1 MNQGS
6 ISLADTETTLN
17 PIKLLEQLASSQA
30 KGCLRIT
37 SDDIVWLLY
46 FYEGKLFYANHSLE
60 PIERLE
66 QHLRRISPIVLAN
79 QVYTDLREQLK
90 EANLEAAYP
99 SLDYQAIRWLIAQG
113 HISEQTAGTL
123 VKSMTKEV
131 LQSYLLLTAGKSE
144 LVARETDFPIWWS
157 GNFLFVTK
165 ECQTELQA
173 WQALQPAV
181 QSPYQRPYLMNIE
194 HPLLT
199 ADVKTKLS
207 KILIGFSFR
216 QLSLLLK
223 QDELTVAN
231 NLHRLISNKIVGL
244 RPAQPPFD
252 RLHKLYAVGADKD
265 RFSEQDASVTDTFA
279 LVDSQTTSLE
289 STGGMI
295 SSGGESEHDRSTY
308 KIACV
313 DDSPTIL
320 REINRFLDG
329 QSFKVFPIV
338 DSGTALMKI
347 IRINPDIILL
357 DVGMPTIDGYKL
369 CSMLRKHPA
378 FKKTPIVMVTGNTGI
393 IDRAKAKMAGST
405 DYMTKPFTQ
414 SGLIEMVSR
423 YLMAEHN

>member
-6 ISLADTETTLN
+6 SSVADTERTLN
-17 PIKLLEQLASSQA
+17 PIKLLEQLATSQA

-37 SDDIVWLLY
+37 SNDVVWLLY

-90 EANLEAAYP
+90 EANLEATYP

-123 VKSMTKEV
+123 VKSISKEV
-131 LQSYLLLTAGKSE
+131 LQSYLLVNSGTSE
-144 LVARETDFPIWWS
+144 LIARETAFPIWWS

-173 WQALQPAV
+173 WQALQPAIK
-181 QSPYQRPYLMNIE
+181 SPYQRPYLMNVE

-199 ADVKTKLS
+199 PDVKAKLS

-223 QDELTVAN
+223 QDELAVAN
-231 NLHRLISNKIVGL
+231 NLYRLISNQIVGL
-244 RPAQPPFD
+244 RPPQPPFD
-252 RLHKLYAVGADKD
+252 RLHKLYAAESDKD
-265 RFSEQDASVTDTFA
+265 RFDEKTQSVTDTLNA
-279 LVDSQTTSLE
+279 VTADPNTSGTTGDLIE
-289 STGGMI
+289 QA
-295 SSGGESEHDRSTY
+295 TY

-329 QSFKVFPIV
+329 DSFKVFPIV

-414 SGLIEMVSR
+414 SGLIEMVSSH
-423 YLMAEHN
+423 LMTDSN

>member
-6 ISLADTETTLN
+6 SSVADTERTLN
-17 PIKLLEQLASSQA
+17 PMKLLEQLASSQA
-30 KGCLRIT
+30 KCCLRVT
-37 SDDIVWLLY
+37 SNDVVWLLY

-66 QHLRRISPIVLAN
+66 QHLRRVTQNQLSN

-90 EANLEAAYP
+90 DANTEATYP
-99 SLDYQAIRWLIAQG
+99 SPEYQSIRWLIAHE
-113 HISEQTAGTL
+113 HITEQIAGSL

-131 LQSYLLLTAGKSE
+131 LQSYLLVTNGTSNSIS
-144 LVARETDFPIWWS
+144 REASFPIWWS
-157 GNFLFVTK
+157 GNFLFITK
-165 ECQTELQA
+165 ECQSELQS
-173 WQALQPAV
+173 WQSLQPAIK
-181 QSPYQRPYLMNIE
+181 SPYQRPYLIDTE
-194 HPLLT
+194 HELLNPDMR
-199 ADVKTKLS
+199 AKLS

-223 QDELTVAN
+223 QEELTVAN
-231 NLHRLISNKIVGL
+231 NLHRLINNGIVGL
-244 RPAQPPFD
+244 RPPQAPFD
-252 RLHKLYAVGADKD
+252 KIHQLYLSDEDRNRFDEKEQSVSATLAAVAT
-265 RFSEQDASVTDTFA
+265 TDPSSPSTTE
-279 LVDSQTTSLE
+279 LSQA
-289 STGGMI
+289 
-295 SSGGESEHDRSTY
+295 TY

-320 REINRFLDG
+320 REINRFLDSD
-329 QSFKVFPIV
+329 SFKVFPIV

-414 SGLIEMVSR
+414 SGLIEMVSK

>member
-6 ISLADTETTLN
+6 SSVADTEKILN
-17 PIKLLEQLASSQA
+17 PIKLLEQLATSQA
-30 KGCLRIT
+30 KGCLRVVANEVT
-37 SDDIVWLLY
+37 WMLY
-46 FYEGKLFYANHSLE
+46 FHEGKLFYANHSLE

-66 QHLRRISPIVLAN
+66 QHLRRISPVVLTN
-79 QVYTDLREQLK
+79 QFYTDLREHSK
-90 EANLEAAYP
+90 GGSMDATYP
-99 SLDYQAIRWLIAQG
+99 SLDYQAIRWAIAQG
-113 HISEQTAGTL
+113 HITEQTAGAL
-123 VKSMTKEV
+123 VKSVTKEV
-131 LQSYLLLTAGKSE
+131 LQSYLLIKSGTCE
-144 LVARETDFPIWWS
+144 LISREVSFPIWWS

-165 ECQTELQA
+165 ECQAELQA
-173 WQALQPAV
+173 WQALQPSI
-181 QSPYQRPYLMNIE
+181 QSPYQRPYLINVE

-199 ADVKTKLS
+199 ADVKAKLS

-231 NLHRLISNKIVGL
+231 NLHRLINNRIVGL
-244 RPAQPPFD
+244 RPPQAPFD
-252 RLHKLYAVGADKD
+252 RLHKLYAAEMEAG
-265 RFSEQDASVTDTFA
+265 RFNEQDQSISATLASVTEKTGA
-279 LVDSQTTSLE
+279 LTP
-289 STGGMI
+289 STGELMD
-295 SSGGESEHDRSTY
+295 ETATY

-329 QSFKVFPIV
+329 DSFKVFPII

-393 IDRAKAKMAGST
+393 IDRAKAKMAGSS

-414 SGLIEMVSR
+414 AGLIEMVSR
-423 YLMAEHN
+423 HLMADHQ

>member
-6 ISLADTETTLN
+6 SSVADTEKTIN
-17 PIKLLEQLASSQA
+17 PIKLLEQLATAQA
-30 KGCLRIT
+30 KGCLRVVAN
-37 SDDIVWLLY
+37 DVVWLLY

-66 QHLRRISPIVLAN
+66 QHLRRISPVILPN

-90 EANLEAAYP
+90 EANLEASYP
-99 SLDYQAIRWLIAQG
+99 SLDYQAIRWSIAQG
-113 HISEQTAGTL
+113 HITEQTAGTL
-123 VKSMTKEV
+123 VKSITKEV
-131 LQSYLLLTAGKSE
+131 LQSYLLLTSGTSE
-144 LVARETDFPIWWS
+144 LVSRETSFPIWWS

-173 WQALQPAV
+173 WQALQPAI
-181 QSPYQRPYLMNIE
+181 QSPYQRPYLMNVE

-199 ADVKTKLS
+199 PDVKAKLS

-231 NLHRLISNKIVGL
+231 NLHRLINNRIVGL
-244 RPAQPPFD
+244 RPPQPPFD
-252 RLHKLYAVGADKD
+252 RMHRLYSGTDGHLFNEKEQSVSATLAAVTEKTGALEPTTG
-265 RFSEQDASVTDTFA
+265 SLIEQA
-279 LVDSQTTSLE
+279 
-289 STGGMI
+289 
-295 SSGGESEHDRSTY
+295 TY

-329 QSFKVFPIV
+329 DSFKVFPIV

-414 SGLIEMVSR
+414 VGLIEMVSR
-423 YLMAEHN
+423 HLMADHQ

>member
-6 ISLADTETTLN
+6 SSVADTERTLN
-17 PIKLLEQLASSQA
+17 PIKLLEQLATSQA
-30 KGCLRIT
+30 KGCLRI
-37 SDDIVWLLY
+37 SSNDIVWLLY

-66 QHLRRISPIVLAN
+66 QHLRRISPIILAN

-90 EANLEAAYP
+90 EGSLEATYP

-113 HISEQTAGTL
+113 HITEQTAGTL
-123 VKSMTKEV
+123 VKSITKEV
-131 LQSYLLLTAGKSE
+131 LQSYLLLTSGTSE
-144 LVARETDFPIWWS
+144 LVVRETSFPIWWS

-173 WQALQPAV
+173 WQALQPAI
-181 QSPYQRPYLMNIE
+181 QSPYQRPYLMNVE

-199 ADVKTKLS
+199 PEVKAKLS
-207 KILIGFSFR
+207 KILMGFSFR

-231 NLHRLISNKIVGL
+231 NLHRLINNKIVGL
-244 RPAQPPFD
+244 RPPQPPFD
-252 RLHKLYAVGADKD
+252 RLHKLYAVGAEKD
-265 RFSEQDASVTDTFA
+265 RFDDTKQSITATFA
-279 LVDSQTTSLE
+279 DVAQKTGGIGA
-289 STGGMI
+289 STGELI
-295 SSGGESEHDRSTY
+295 DQATY

-329 QSFKVFPIV
+329 DSFKVFPIV

-414 SGLIEMVSR
+414 AGLIEMVSR
-423 YLMAEHN
+423 HLMAEHQN

>member
-6 ISLADTETTLN
+6 SSVADTERALN

-30 KGCLRIT
+30 KGCLRVT
-37 SDDIVWLLY
+37 SNDVVWLLY

-66 QHLRRISPIVLAN
+66 QHLRRVTQNQLGN

-90 EANLEAAYP
+90 DASSEATYP
-99 SLDYQAIRWLIAQG
+99 SPDYQSIRWLISHD
-113 HISEQTAGTL
+113 HITEQMAGTL

-131 LQSYLLLTAGKSE
+131 LQSYLLISTGNSS
-144 LVARETDFPIWWS
+144 LVMRETTFPIWWS
-157 GNFLFVTK
+157 GNFLFITK
-165 ECQTELQA
+165 ECQTDLQA
-173 WQALQPAV
+173 WQSLQPSIK
-181 QSPYQRPYLMNIE
+181 SPYQRPYLIDTE

-199 ADVKTKLS
+199 PDMRVKLS

-223 QDELTVAN
+223 QEELTVAN
-231 NLHRLISNKIVGL
+231 NLHRLINNGIVGL
-244 RPAQPPFD
+244 RPPQAPFD
-252 RLHKLYAVGADKD
+252 RIHQLYLTDED
-265 RFSEQDASVTDTFA
+265 RNRFDEKEQSVTATLA
-279 LVDSQTTSLE
+279 AVASNPDSTPPSVNE
-289 STGGMI
+289 S
-295 SSGGESEHDRSTY
+295 SQATY

-320 REINRFLDG
+320 REINRFLDSD
-329 QSFKVFPIV
+329 SFKVFPIV

-414 SGLIEMVSR
+414 SGLIEMVSKH
-423 YLMAEHN
+423 LMAEQN

>member
-6 ISLADTETTLN
+6 SSVADTERTLN
-17 PIKLLEQLASSQA
+17 PIKLLEQLATSQA

-37 SDDIVWLLY
+37 ANDIVWLLY

-66 QHLRRISPIVLAN
+66 QHLRRISPVILAN

-90 EANLEAAYP
+90 EANLESTYP

-123 VKSMTKEV
+123 VKSITKEV
-131 LQSYLLLTAGKSE
+131 LQPYLLITSGTSE
-144 LVARETDFPIWWS
+144 LLARDTAFPIWWS

-173 WQALQPAV
+173 WQALQPAIL
-181 QSPYQRPYLMNIE
+181 SPYQRPYLMNVE

-199 ADVKTKLS
+199 PDVKVKLS

-231 NLHRLISNKIVGL
+231 NLHRLINNRIVGL
-244 RPAQPPFD
+244 RSPQPPFE
-252 RLHKLYAVGADKD
+252 RLHQLYTAGMESD
-265 RFSEQDASVTDTFA
+265 RFNEKDQSITATLA
-279 LVDSQTTSLE
+279 AVDSSVGNPTTDDLIE
-289 STGGMI
+289 QA
-295 SSGGESEHDRSTY
+295 TY

-329 QSFKVFPIV
+329 DSFKVFPIV

-414 SGLIEMVSR
+414 AGLIEMVSR
-423 YLMAEHN
+423 HLMADHQ

>member
-6 ISLADTETTLN
+6 SSVADTERTLN
-17 PIKLLEQLASSQA
+17 PIKLLEQLATSQA
-30 KGCLRIT
+30 KGCVRIVAN
-37 SDDIVWLLY
+37 DITWLLY
-46 FYEGKLFYANHSLE
+46 FHEGKLFYANHTLE
-60 PIERLE
+60 PVERLE
-66 QHLRRISPIVLAN
+66 QHLRRLSPTVLAN

-90 EANLEAAYP
+90 EASLEATYP

-113 HISEQTAGTL
+113 HITEQTAGIL
-123 VKSMTKEV
+123 VKSVTKEV
-131 LQSYLLLTAGKSE
+131 LQSYLLITSGTSE
-144 LVARETDFPIWWS
+144 LISRETAFPIWWS

-165 ECQTELQA
+165 ECQTELHA
-173 WQALQPAV
+173 WQALQPAI
-181 QSPYQRPYLMNIE
+181 QSPYQRPYLMNVE

-199 ADVKTKLS
+199 PDVKAKLS

-231 NLHRLISNKIVGL
+231 NLHRLINNKIVGL
-244 RPAQPPFD
+244 RAPQPPFD
-252 RLHKLYAVGADKD
+252 RMHKLYTAGMDRD
-265 RFSEQDASVTDTFA
+265 RFNEQDQSVSATLASVAEKTGALTPPATGELTDEQA
-279 LVDSQTTSLE
+279 
-289 STGGMI
+289 
-295 SSGGESEHDRSTY
+295 TY

-329 QSFKVFPIV
+329 DSFKVFPIV

-347 IRINPDIILL
+347 IRIDPDIILL

-414 SGLIEMVSR
+414 AGLIDMVSKH
-423 YLMAEHN
+423 LMAEHQ

>member
-6 ISLADTETTLN
+6 SSVADTERTLN

-30 KGCLRIT
+30 KGCLRVT
-37 SDDIVWLLY
+37 ANEIVWLLY

-66 QHLRRISPIVLAN
+66 QHLRRVTQN
-79 QVYTDLREQLK
+79 QLGDRVYTELREQLQDSSI
-90 EANLEAAYP
+90 EATYP
-99 SLDYQAIRWLIAQG
+99 SPDYQSIRWLIAQG
-113 HISEQTAGTL
+113 HITEQIAGTL
-123 VKSMTKEV
+123 VKNITKEV
-131 LQSYLLLTAGKSE
+131 LQSYLLITSGTSD
-144 LVARETDFPIWWS
+144 LVAREASFPIWWS

-165 ECQTELQA
+165 ECMTELHA
-173 WQALQPAV
+173 WQALQPSI
-181 QSPYQRPYLMNIE
+181 QSPYQRPFLANVE

-199 ADVKTKLS
+199 PDVKAKLS
-207 KILIGFSFR
+207 RILIGFSFR
-216 QLSLLLK
+216 QLSMLLK
-223 QDELTVAN
+223 QEELTVAN
-231 NLHRLISNKIVGL
+231 NLHRLINNGIVGL
-244 RPAQPPFD
+244 RAPQAPFD
-252 RLHKLYAVGADKD
+252 RIHRLYAASADAD
-265 RFSEQDASVTDTFA
+265 RFDEKA
-279 LVDSQTTSLE
+279 QTITETLNAVANNPNAPTSADLE
-289 STGGMI
+289 TT
-295 SSGGESEHDRSTY
+295 TY

-329 QSFKVFPIV
+329 DSFKVFPIV

-414 SGLIEMVSR
+414 SGLIEMVSKH
-423 YLMAEHN
+423 LMSEHE

>member
-6 ISLADTETTLN
+6 SSVADTERTLN
-17 PIKLLEQLASSQA
+17 PIKLLEQLATSQA

-37 SDDIVWLLY
+37 ANDIVWLLY

-66 QHLRRISPIVLAN
+66 QHLRRISPVILAN

-90 EANLEAAYP
+90 EANLEATYP

-123 VKSMTKEV
+123 VKSITKEV
-131 LQSYLLLTAGKSE
+131 LQPYLLITSGTSE
-144 LVARETDFPIWWS
+144 LLARDTAFPIWWS

-173 WQALQPAV
+173 WQALQPAIL
-181 QSPYQRPYLMNIE
+181 SPYQRPYLMNVE

-199 ADVKTKLS
+199 PDVKVKLS

-231 NLHRLISNKIVGL
+231 NLHRLINNRIVGL
-244 RPAQPPFD
+244 RPPQQPFE
-252 RLHKLYAVGADKD
+252 RLHQLYTAGMEGD
-265 RFSEQDASVTDTFA
+265 RFNEKDQSITATLA
-279 LVDSQTTSLE
+279 AVDS
-289 STGGMI
+289 STG
-295 SSGGESEHDRSTY
+295 SGAKSLSTGELLEQATY

-329 QSFKVFPIV
+329 DSFKVFPIV

-414 SGLIEMVSR
+414 AGLIEMVSR
-423 YLMAEHN
+423 HLMAEHQ

>member
-6 ISLADTETTLN
+6 SSVADTERTLN

-30 KGCLRIT
+30 KGCLRVT
-37 SDDIVWLLY
+37 ANEIVWLLY

-66 QHLRRISPIVLAN
+66 QHLRRVTSN
-79 QVYTDLREQLK
+79 QLGDRVYTELREQLQDSSI
-90 EANLEAAYP
+90 EATYP
-99 SLDYQAIRWLIAQG
+99 SPDYQSIRWLIAQG
-113 HISEQTAGTL
+113 HITEQTAGIL
-123 VKSMTKEV
+123 VKNITKEV
-131 LQSYLLLTAGKSE
+131 LQSSLLITNGTSD
-144 LVARETDFPIWWS
+144 LVAREASFPIWWS

-165 ECQTELQA
+165 ECMTELHA
-173 WQALQPAV
+173 WQALQPSI
-181 QSPYQRPYLMNIE
+181 QSPYQRPFLANVD

-199 ADVKTKLS
+199 PDVKAKLS
-207 KILIGFSFR
+207 RILIGFSFR
-216 QLSLLLK
+216 QLSMLLK
-223 QDELTVAN
+223 QEELTVAN
-231 NLHRLISNKIVGL
+231 NLHRLINNGIVGL
-244 RPAQPPFD
+244 RAPQAPFD
-252 RLHKLYAVGADKD
+252 RIHRLYSASTDAD
-265 RFSEQDASVTDTFA
+265 RFDEKAVSITETLNAVANNPNAPVSAD
-279 LVDSQTTSLE
+279 LETT
-289 STGGMI
+289 
-295 SSGGESEHDRSTY
+295 TY

-329 QSFKVFPIV
+329 DSFKVFPIV

-414 SGLIEMVSR
+414 SGLIEMVSKH
-423 YLMAEHN
+423 LMVDHE

>member
-6 ISLADTETTLN
+6 SSVADTERTLN
-17 PIKLLEQLASSQA
+17 PIKLLEQLATSQA

-37 SDDIVWLLY
+37 SNDVVWLLY

-90 EANLEAAYP
+90 EANLEATYP

-123 VKSMTKEV
+123 VKSISKEV
-131 LQSYLLLTAGKSE
+131 LQSYLLVTSGTSE
-144 LVARETDFPIWWS
+144 LIARETAFPIWWS

-173 WQALQPAV
+173 WQALQPAIK
-181 QSPYQRPYLMNIE
+181 SPYQRPYLMNVE

-199 ADVKTKLS
+199 ADVKAKLS

-223 QDELTVAN
+223 QDELAVAN
-231 NLHRLISNKIVGL
+231 NLYRLISNQIVGL
-244 RPAQPPFD
+244 RPPQPPFD
-252 RLHKLYAVGADKD
+252 RLHKLYAAESDKN
-265 RFSEQDASVTDTFA
+265 RFDEKTQSVTDTLA
-279 LVDSQTTSLE
+279 AVKPDNNSTTGDL
-289 STGGMI
+289 
-295 SSGGESEHDRSTY
+295 SEQATY

-329 QSFKVFPIV
+329 DSFKVFPIV

-414 SGLIEMVSR
+414 SGLIEMVSSH
-423 YLMAEHN
+423 LMTDSN

>member
-1 MNQGS
+1 
-6 ISLADTETTLN
+6 
-17 PIKLLEQLASSQA
+17 
-30 KGCLRIT
+30 
-37 SDDIVWLLY
+37 
-46 FYEGKLFYANHSLE
+46 
-60 PIERLE
+60 
-66 QHLRRISPIVLAN
+66 
-79 QVYTDLREQLK
+79 
-90 EANLEAAYP
+90 
-99 SLDYQAIRWLIAQG
+99 
-113 HISEQTAGTL
+113 
-123 VKSMTKEV
+123 
-131 LQSYLLLTAGKSE
+131 
-144 LVARETDFPIWWS
+144 
-157 GNFLFVTK
+157 
-165 ECQTELQA
+165 
-173 WQALQPAV
+173 
-181 QSPYQRPYLMNIE
+181 
-194 HPLLT
+194 
-199 ADVKTKLS
+199 LS

-231 NLHRLISNKIVGL
+231 NLHRLISNQIIGL

-252 RLHKLYAVGADKD
+252 RLHKLYAVGADSGELFNDK
-265 RFSEQDASVTDTFA
+265 EVSVTDTFA
-279 LVDSQTTSLE
+279 AVASNTGTPTEE
-289 STGGMI
+289 SV
-295 SSGGESEHDRSTY
+295 EQATY

-423 YLMAEHN
+423 HLMADNN

>member
-6 ISLADTETTLN
+6 SSVADTEKTIN
-17 PIKLLEQLASSQA
+17 PIKLLKQLATAQA
-30 KGCLRIT
+30 KGCLRVVAN
-37 SDDIVWLLY
+37 DVVWLLY

-66 QHLRRISPIVLAN
+66 QHLRRISPVILPN

-90 EANLEAAYP
+90 EANLEASYP
-99 SLDYQAIRWLIAQG
+99 SLDYQAIRWSIAQG
-113 HISEQTAGTL
+113 HITEQTAGTL
-123 VKSMTKEV
+123 VKSITKEV
-131 LQSYLLLTAGKSE
+131 LQSYLLLTSGTSE
-144 LVARETDFPIWWS
+144 LVARETSFPIWWS

-173 WQALQPAV
+173 WQALQPAI
-181 QSPYQRPYLMNIE
+181 QSPYQRPYLMNVE
-194 HPLLT
+194 HPMLT
-199 ADVKTKLS
+199 PDVKAKLS

-231 NLHRLISNKIVGL
+231 NLHRLIDHRIVGL
-244 RPAQPPFD
+244 RPPQPPFD
-252 RLHKLYAVGADKD
+252 RMHRLYSGTDGSLFNEKEQSVSATLAAVTEKTDALEPTTG
-265 RFSEQDASVTDTFA
+265 SLIEQA
-279 LVDSQTTSLE
+279 
-289 STGGMI
+289 
-295 SSGGESEHDRSTY
+295 TY

-329 QSFKVFPIV
+329 DSFKVFPIV

-378 FKKTPIVMVTGNTGI
+378 FKKKPIVMVTGNTGI

-414 SGLIEMVSR
+414 VGLIEMVSR
-423 YLMAEHN
+423 YLMADHH

>member
-6 ISLADTETTLN
+6 SSVADTERTLN
-17 PIKLLEQLASSQA
+17 PIKLLEQLATSQA
-30 KGCLRIT
+30 KGCLRIVANE
-37 SDDIVWLLY
+37 IVWLLY

-66 QHLRRISPIVLAN
+66 QHLRRLSPVVLTN
-79 QVYTDLREQLK
+79 QVYTELREQLK
-90 EANLEAAYP
+90 EANLEATYP

-113 HISEQTAGTL
+113 HITEQTAGTL
-123 VKSMTKEV
+123 VKSVTKEV
-131 LQSYLLLTAGKSE
+131 LQSYLLITHGKSE
-144 LVARETDFPIWWS
+144 LVSRDTAFPIWWS

-173 WQALQPAV
+173 WQALQPAIL
-181 QSPYQRPYLMNIE
+181 SPYQRPYLMNVE

-199 ADVKTKLS
+199 PDVKAKLS

-223 QDELTVAN
+223 QEELTVAN
-231 NLHRLISNKIVGL
+231 NLHRLINNRIVGL
-244 RPAQPPFD
+244 RPPQPPFD
-252 RLHKLYAVGADKD
+252 RLHKLYSHGADPD
-265 RFSEQDASVTDTFA
+265 RFNEKTQTITETLNAVSDKAGGSPPSEDLTDRT
-279 LVDSQTTSLE
+279 
-289 STGGMI
+289 
-295 SSGGESEHDRSTY
+295 TY

-329 QSFKVFPIV
+329 DSFKVFPIV

-414 SGLIEMVSR
+414 AGLIEMVSR
-423 YLMAEHN
+423 HLMEEN

>member
-6 ISLADTETTLN
+6 SSVADTERTLS
-17 PIKLLEQLASSQA
+17 PMKLLEQLASSQA
-30 KGCLRIT
+30 KGCLRVT
-37 SDDIVWLLY
+37 SNDVVWLLY

-66 QHLRRISPIVLAN
+66 QHLRRVTQNQLSN
-79 QVYTDLREQLK
+79 QVYADLREQLK
-90 EANLEAAYP
+90 DANTEATYP
-99 SLDYQAIRWLIAQG
+99 SPEYQSIRWLISHE
-113 HISEQTAGTL
+113 HITEQIAGNL

-131 LQSYLLLTAGKSE
+131 LQSYLLVNTGTSSLI
-144 LVARETDFPIWWS
+144 VRETSFPIWWS
-157 GNFLFVTK
+157 GNFLFITK
-165 ECQTELQA
+165 ECQSELHS
-173 WQALQPAV
+173 WQSLQPAIK
-181 QSPYQRPYLMNIE
+181 SPYQRPYLIDTE

-199 ADVKTKLS
+199 PDMRAKLS

-223 QDELTVAN
+223 QEELTVAN
-231 NLHRLISNKIVGL
+231 NLHRLINNGIVGL
-244 RPAQPPFD
+244 RAPQAPFD
-252 RLHKLYAVGADKD
+252 KLHQLYLSEEDRNRFDDK
-265 RFSEQDASVTDTFA
+265 EQSVTATLAAVATPDPTSPSTTE
-279 LVDSQTTSLE
+279 LSQA
-289 STGGMI
+289 
-295 SSGGESEHDRSTY
+295 TY

-320 REINRFLDG
+320 REINRFLDSD
-329 QSFKVFPIV
+329 SFKVFPIV

-414 SGLIEMVSR
+414 SGLIEMVSKHI
-423 YLMAEHN
+423 MAEDD

>member
-6 ISLADTETTLN
+6 SSVADTERTLH
-17 PIKLLEQLASSQA
+17 PIKLLEQLAASQA
-30 KGCLRIT
+30 KGCLRIVAN
-37 SDDIVWLLY
+37 DIVWLLY

-66 QHLRRISPIVLAN
+66 QHLRRISPVILAN
-79 QVYTDLREQLK
+79 QVYADLREQLK
-90 EANLEAAYP
+90 EASLEATYP

-113 HISEQTAGTL
+113 HITEQTAGTL
-123 VKSMTKEV
+123 VKSITKEV
-131 LQSYLLLTAGKSE
+131 LQSYLLLTSGTSE
-144 LVARETDFPIWWS
+144 LIARETSFPIWWS

-173 WQALQPAV
+173 WQALQPAI

-199 ADVKTKLS
+199 PDVKAKLS

-231 NLHRLISNKIVGL
+231 NLHRLINNRIVGL
-244 RPAQPPFD
+244 RPPQPPFD
-252 RLHKLYAVGADKD
+252 RLHKLYASETDGD
-265 RFSEQDASVTDTFA
+265 RFNDKEQSVSATLAAVSEKADGGSLTGDLSEQA
-279 LVDSQTTSLE
+279 
-289 STGGMI
+289 
-295 SSGGESEHDRSTY
+295 TY

-329 QSFKVFPIV
+329 DSFKVFPIV

-393 IDRAKAKMAGST
+393 IDRAKAKMAGSN

-414 SGLIEMVSR
+414 AGLIEMVSR
-423 YLMAEHN
+423 YLMAEHQ

>member
-6 ISLADTETTLN
+6 SSVADTERTLD
-17 PIKLLEQLASSQA
+17 PIKLLEQLATSQT

-37 SDDIVWLLY
+37 SNQVVWLLY

-79 QVYTDLREQLK
+79 QVYANLREQLK
-90 EANLEAAYP
+90 EANLESTYP

-123 VKSMTKEV
+123 VKSITKEV
-131 LQSYLLLTAGKSE
+131 LQSYLLVATGTTE
-144 LVARETDFPIWWS
+144 LIARETAFPIWWS

-173 WQALQPAV
+173 WQALQPAI
-181 QSPYQRPYLMNIE
+181 QSPYQRPYLMNVE

-199 ADVKTKLS
+199 PDVKAKLS

-231 NLHRLISNKIVGL
+231 NLYRLISNQIVGL

-252 RLHKLYAVGADKD
+252 RLHKLYAAGAEKELFDEKT
-265 RFSEQDASVTDTFA
+265 QSVTDTLA
-279 LVDSQTTSLE
+279 AVNPGNDPTTGDLAAQA
-289 STGGMI
+289 
-295 SSGGESEHDRSTY
+295 TY

-329 QSFKVFPIV
+329 DSFKVFPIV

-414 SGLIEMVSR
+414 SGLIEMVSSH
-423 YLMAEHN
+423 LMTDNN

>member
-6 ISLADTETTLN
+6 SSVADIERALN

-30 KGCLRIT
+30 KGCLRVT
-37 SDDIVWLLY
+37 SNDVVWLLY

-66 QHLRRISPIVLAN
+66 QHLRRVSQNQLSN

-90 EANLEAAYP
+90 DAGSEATYP
-99 SLDYQAIRWLIAQG
+99 SPDYQSIRWLISHE
-113 HISEQTAGTL
+113 HITEQMAGTL

-131 LQSYLLLTAGKSE
+131 LQSYLLISSGSSS
-144 LVARETDFPIWWS
+144 LVMRETTFPIWWS
-157 GNFLFVTK
+157 GNFLFITK
-165 ECQTELQA
+165 ECQTDLQA
-173 WQALQPAV
+173 WQSLQPSIK
-181 QSPYQRPYLMNIE
+181 SPYQRPYLIDTA

-199 ADVKTKLS
+199 ADMRVKLS

-223 QDELTVAN
+223 QEELTVAN
-231 NLHRLISNKIVGL
+231 NLHRLINNGIVGL
-244 RPAQPPFD
+244 RPPQAPFD
-252 RLHKLYAVGADKD
+252 RIHQLYLSDED
-265 RFSEQDASVTDTFA
+265 RNRFDEKEQSVTATLA
-279 LVDSQTTSLE
+279 AVSNPDSTTPANE
-289 STGGMI
+289 STQA
-295 SSGGESEHDRSTY
+295 TY

-320 REINRFLDG
+320 REINRFLDSD
-329 QSFKVFPIV
+329 SFKVFPIV

-414 SGLIEMVSR
+414 SGLIEMVSKH
-423 YLMAEHN
+423 LMAEQN

>member
-6 ISLADTETTLN
+6 SSVADTERTLN
-17 PIKLLEQLASSQA
+17 PIKLLEQLATSQA

-37 SDDIVWLLY
+37 SNDVVWLLY

-90 EANLEAAYP
+90 EANLEATYP

-123 VKSMTKEV
+123 VKSITKEV
-131 LQSYLLLTAGKSE
+131 LQSYLLVTTGTSE
-144 LVARETDFPIWWS
+144 LVARETTFPIWWS

-173 WQALQPAV
+173 WQALQPAI
-181 QSPYQRPYLMNIE
+181 QSPYQRPYLMNVE

-199 ADVKTKLS
+199 PDVKAKLS

-231 NLHRLISNKIVGL
+231 NLYRLISNQIVGL

-252 RLHKLYAVGADKD
+252 RLHKLYAAGSDKD
-265 RFSEQDASVTDTFA
+265 RFDEKTQSITDTLAAVNPERDHSTTTGDLSEQT
-279 LVDSQTTSLE
+279 
-289 STGGMI
+289 
-295 SSGGESEHDRSTY
+295 TY

-329 QSFKVFPIV
+329 DSFKVFPIV

-423 YLMAEHN
+423 HLMTEDN

>member
-6 ISLADTETTLN
+6 SSVADTERTLN

-30 KGCLRIT
+30 KGCLRVT
-37 SDDIVWLLY
+37 SNEIVWLLY

-66 QHLRRISPIVLAN
+66 QHLRRVTQN
-79 QVYTDLREQLK
+79 QLGNQIYTDLREQLQDASI
-90 EANLEAAYP
+90 EATYP
-99 SLDYQAIRWLIAQG
+99 SPDYQSIRWLIAQG
-113 HISEQTAGTL
+113 HITEQIAGTL
-123 VKSMTKEV
+123 VKNITKEV
-131 LQSYLLLTAGKSE
+131 LQSYLLITSGTSD
-144 LVARETDFPIWWS
+144 LVVRETSFPIWWS
-157 GNFLFVTK
+157 GNFLFITK
-165 ECQTELQA
+165 ECTTELQA
-173 WQALQPAV
+173 WQALQPSI
-181 QSPYQRPYLMNIE
+181 QSPYQRPFLANVE

-199 ADVKTKLS
+199 PDVKAKLS
-207 KILIGFSFR
+207 RILIGFSFR
-216 QLSLLLK
+216 QLSMLLK
-223 QDELTVAN
+223 QEELTVAN
-231 NLHRLISNKIVGL
+231 NLHRLINNGIVGL
-244 RPAQPPFD
+244 RAPQAPFD
-252 RLHKLYAVGADKD
+252 RIHQLYVASSESD
-265 RFSEQDASVTDTFA
+265 RFDDKAQSITETLNAVASNPAPPTTGDLEVT
-279 LVDSQTTSLE
+279 
-289 STGGMI
+289 
-295 SSGGESEHDRSTY
+295 TY

-329 QSFKVFPIV
+329 DSFKVFPIV

-414 SGLIEMVSR
+414 SGLIEMVSKH
-423 YLMAEHN
+423 LMSEEE

>member
-6 ISLADTETTLN
+6 SSVADTERTLN
-17 PIKLLEQLASSQA
+17 PIKLLEQLATSQA

-37 SDDIVWLLY
+37 ANDIVWLLY

-66 QHLRRISPIVLAN
+66 QHLRRISPVILAN

-90 EANLEAAYP
+90 EANLEATYP

-123 VKSMTKEV
+123 VKSITKEV
-131 LQSYLLLTAGKSE
+131 LQPYLLITSGTSE
-144 LVARETDFPIWWS
+144 LVSRDTAFPIWWS

-173 WQALQPAV
+173 WQALQPAI
-181 QSPYQRPYLMNIE
+181 QSPYQRPYLMNVE

-199 ADVKTKLS
+199 PDVKVKLS

-231 NLHRLISNKIVGL
+231 NLHRLINNRIVGL
-244 RPAQPPFD
+244 RPPQPPFE
-252 RLHKLYAVGADKD
+252 RLHRLYTAGMESD
-265 RFSEQDASVTDTFA
+265 RFNDKEQSITATLA
-279 LVDSQTTSLE
+279 AVDS
-289 STGGMI
+289 STG
-295 SSGGESEHDRSTY
+295 SASPSTGELIEQATY

-329 QSFKVFPIV
+329 DSFKVFPIV

-414 SGLIEMVSR
+414 AGLIEMVSR
-423 YLMAEHN
+423 HLMAEHQ

>member
-6 ISLADTETTLN
+6 SSVADTERTLN
-17 PIKLLEQLASSQA
+17 PIKLLEQLATSQA

-37 SDDIVWLLY
+37 SNDVVWLLY

-90 EANLEAAYP
+90 EANLEATYP

-123 VKSMTKEV
+123 VKSITKEV
-131 LQSYLLLTAGKSE
+131 LQSYLLVTTGTSE
-144 LVARETDFPIWWS
+144 LVARETAFPIWWS

-173 WQALQPAV
+173 WQALQPAI
-181 QSPYQRPYLMNIE
+181 QSPYQRPYLMNVE

-199 ADVKTKLS
+199 ADVKAKLS

-231 NLHRLISNKIVGL
+231 NLYRLISNQIVGL
-244 RPAQPPFD
+244 RPPQPPFD
-252 RLHKLYAVGADKD
+252 RLHRLYAAESDKN
-265 RFSEQDASVTDTFA
+265 RFDEKTQSVTDTLNA
-279 LVDSQTTSLE
+279 VTSDPNTSGTTGDLIE
-289 STGGMI
+289 QA
-295 SSGGESEHDRSTY
+295 TY

-329 QSFKVFPIV
+329 DSFKVFPIV

-414 SGLIEMVSR
+414 SGLIEMVSSH
-423 YLMAEHN
+423 LMVDNN

>member
-1 MNQGS
+1 MN
-6 ISLADTETTLN
+6 
-17 PIKLLEQLASSQA
+17 
-30 KGCLRIT
+30 
-37 SDDIVWLLY
+37 V
-46 FYEGKLFYANHSLE
+46 
-60 PIERLE
+60 
-66 QHLRRISPIVLAN
+66 
-79 QVYTDLREQLK
+79 
-90 EANLEAAYP
+90 
-99 SLDYQAIRWLIAQG
+99 
-113 HISEQTAGTL
+113 
-123 VKSMTKEV
+123 
-131 LQSYLLLTAGKSE
+131 
-144 LVARETDFPIWWS
+144 
-157 GNFLFVTK
+157 
-165 ECQTELQA
+165 
-173 WQALQPAV
+173 
-181 QSPYQRPYLMNIE
+181 E

-199 ADVKTKLS
+199 SDVKAKLS

-231 NLHRLISNKIVGL
+231 NLHRLINNRIVGL
-244 RPAQPPFD
+244 RPPQPPFD
-252 RLHKLYAVGADKD
+252 RLHKLYYVAGADAD
-265 RFSEQDASVTDTFA
+265 RFNDKEQSVTATLA
-279 LVDSQTTSLE
+279 AVSP
-289 STGGMI
+289 STGALTPTTGDLI
-295 SSGGESEHDRSTY
+295 EQATY

-329 QSFKVFPIV
+329 DSFKVFPIV

-414 SGLIEMVSR
+414 AGLIEMVSR
-423 YLMAEHN
+423 HLMADHQ

>member
-6 ISLADTETTLN
+6 SSVADTEKTIN
-17 PIKLLEQLASSQA
+17 PIKLLEQLATAQA
-30 KGCLRIT
+30 KGCLRVVAN
-37 SDDIVWLLY
+37 DVVWLLY

-66 QHLRRISPIVLAN
+66 QHLRRISPVILPN

-90 EANLEAAYP
+90 EANLEASYP
-99 SLDYQAIRWLIAQG
+99 SLDYQAIRWSIAQG
-113 HISEQTAGTL
+113 HITEQTAGTL
-123 VKSMTKEV
+123 VKSITKEV
-131 LQSYLLLTAGKSE
+131 LQSYLLLTSGTSE
-144 LVARETDFPIWWS
+144 LVARETSFPIWWS

-173 WQALQPAV
+173 WQALQPAI
-181 QSPYQRPYLMNIE
+181 QSPYQRPYLMNVE

-199 ADVKTKLS
+199 PDVKAKLS

-231 NLHRLISNKIVGL
+231 NLHRLINNRIVGL
-244 RPAQPPFD
+244 RPPQPPFERMH
-252 RLHKLYAVGADKD
+252 RLYSGTDGSLFNEKEQSVSATLAAVTEKTGALEPTTG
-265 RFSEQDASVTDTFA
+265 SLIEQA
-279 LVDSQTTSLE
+279 
-289 STGGMI
+289 
-295 SSGGESEHDRSTY
+295 TY

-329 QSFKVFPIV
+329 DSFKVFPIV

-393 IDRAKAKMAGST
+393 IDRAKAKMAGSN

-414 SGLIEMVSR
+414 VGLIEMVSR
-423 YLMAEHN
+423 HLMADHQ

>member
-6 ISLADTETTLN
+6 SSVADTERTLN
-17 PIKLLEQLASSQA
+17 PIKLLEQLATSQA
-30 KGCLRIT
+30 KGCLRIVAN
-37 SDDIVWLLY
+37 DIVWLLY

-66 QHLRRISPIVLAN
+66 QHLRRLSPVVLAN

-90 EANLEAAYP
+90 EANLEATYP
-99 SLDYQAIRWLIAQG
+99 SLDYQAIRWAIAQG
-113 HISEQTAGTL
+113 HITEQTAGTL
-123 VKSMTKEV
+123 VKSITKEV
-131 LQSYLLLTAGKSE
+131 LQSYLLITSGTSE
-144 LVARETDFPIWWS
+144 LLSRDTAFPIWWS

-173 WQALQPAV
+173 WQALQPAI
-181 QSPYQRPYLMNIE
+181 QSPYQRPYLMNVE

-199 ADVKTKLS
+199 PDVKAKLS

-231 NLHRLISNKIVGL
+231 NLHRLINNRIVGL
-244 RPAQPPFD
+244 RPPQPPFD
-252 RLHKLYAVGADKD
+252 RLHKLYITGADRD
-265 RFSEQDASVTDTFA
+265 RFDEKAQTVTAALAAVADKTGSLDPATGDLNEQA
-279 LVDSQTTSLE
+279 
-289 STGGMI
+289 
-295 SSGGESEHDRSTY
+295 TY

-329 QSFKVFPIV
+329 DSFKVFPIV

-414 SGLIEMVSR
+414 AGLIEMVSR
-423 YLMAEHN
+423 HLMAEHH

>member
-6 ISLADTETTLN
+6 SSVADTERTIN
-17 PIKLLEQLASSQA
+17 PIKLLEQLATSQA
-30 KGCLRIT
+30 KGCLRIVAN
-37 SDDIVWLLY
+37 DIVWLLY

-66 QHLRRISPIVLAN
+66 QHLRRISPAILPN

-90 EANLEAAYP
+90 EANLEANYP
-99 SLDYQAIRWLIAQG
+99 SLDYQAIRWAIAQG
-113 HISEQTAGTL
+113 HITEQTAGTL
-123 VKSMTKEV
+123 VKSITKEV
-131 LQSYLLLTAGKSE
+131 LQSYLLLTHGTSE
-144 LVARETDFPIWWS
+144 LLARETSFPIWWS

-173 WQALQPAV
+173 WQALQPAI
-181 QSPYQRPYLMNIE
+181 QSPYQRPYLMNVE

-199 ADVKTKLS
+199 PDVKAKLS

-231 NLHRLISNKIVGL
+231 NLHRLINNRIVGL
-244 RPAQPPFD
+244 RPPQAPFD
-252 RLHKLYAVGADKD
+252 RMHRLYAAGTDGNRFNEKEQSVSATLAAVAEKTGA
-265 RFSEQDASVTDTFA
+265 
-279 LVDSQTTSLE
+279 LGTT
-289 STGGMI
+289 TGDL
-295 SSGGESEHDRSTY
+295 SAQATY

-329 QSFKVFPIV
+329 DSFKVFPIV

-414 SGLIEMVSR
+414 AGLIEMVSR
-423 YLMAEHN
+423 HLMSDHH

>member
-6 ISLADTETTLN
+6 SSVADTERTLN
-17 PIKLLEQLASSQA
+17 PIKLLEQLATSQA

-37 SDDIVWLLY
+37 SNDVVWLLY

-66 QHLRRISPIVLAN
+66 QHLRRMSPIVLAN

-90 EANLEAAYP
+90 EANLEATYP

-113 HISEQTAGTL
+113 HISEQTAGML
-123 VKSMTKEV
+123 VKSISKEV
-131 LQSYLLLTAGKSE
+131 LQSYLLVTKGTSE
-144 LVARETDFPIWWS
+144 LVARETSFPIWWS

-173 WQALQPAV
+173 WQALQPAI
-181 QSPYQRPYLMNIE
+181 QSPYQRPYLMNVE

-199 ADVKTKLS
+199 PDVKAKLS

-231 NLHRLISNKIVGL
+231 NLYRLISNQIVGL

-252 RLHKLYAVGADKD
+252 RLHKLYASESDKD
-265 RFSEQDASVTDTFA
+265 RFDEKTQSVTDTLA
-279 LVDSQTTSLE
+279 AVNPDNGSTTGDLIE
-289 STGGMI
+289 QA
-295 SSGGESEHDRSTY
+295 TY

-329 QSFKVFPIV
+329 DSFKVFPIV

-414 SGLIEMVSR
+414 SGLIEMVSSH
-423 YLMAEHN
+423 LMTDSN

>member
-6 ISLADTETTLN
+6 SSVADTERTLN
-17 PIKLLEQLASSQA
+17 PIKLLEQLATSQA

-37 SDDIVWLLY
+37 SNDVVWLLY

-90 EANLEAAYP
+90 EANLEATYP

-123 VKSMTKEV
+123 VKSISKEV
-131 LQSYLLLTAGKSE
+131 LQSYLLVTTGTSE
-144 LVARETDFPIWWS
+144 LISRETAFPIWWS

-173 WQALQPAV
+173 WQALQPAI
-181 QSPYQRPYLMNIE
+181 QSPYQRPYLMNVE

-199 ADVKTKLS
+199 PDVKAKLS

-231 NLHRLISNKIVGL
+231 NLYRLISNKIVGL

-252 RLHKLYAVGADKD
+252 RLHKLYAAGLDKD
-265 RFSEQDASVTDTFA
+265 RFDEKTQSVTDTLNAVNPDNSNA
-279 LVDSQTTSLE
+279 L
-289 STGGMI
+289 STGDLT
-295 SSGGESEHDRSTY
+295 EQATY

-329 QSFKVFPIV
+329 DSFKVFPIV

-414 SGLIEMVSR
+414 SGLIEMVSSH
-423 YLMAEHN
+423 LMTDSN

>member
-6 ISLADTETTLN
+6 SSVADTEKTLN
-17 PIKLLEQLASSQA
+17 PIKLLEQLATSQV
-30 KGCLRIT
+30 KGCLRVT
-37 SDDIVWLLY
+37 SDDITWLLY
-46 FYEGKLFYANHSLE
+46 FHEGKLFYANHSLE

-66 QHLRRISPIVLAN
+66 QHLRRVNPEPLPS
-79 QVYTDLREQLK
+79 QVYNDLREQLK
-90 EANLEAAYP
+90 GAAPESTYP
-99 SLDYQAIRWLIAQG
+99 SPDYQAIRWLLGQE
-113 HISEQTAGTL
+113 HISEQTAGAL
-123 VKSMTKEV
+123 VKGITKEV
-131 LQSYLLLTAGKSE
+131 LQSYLLIKSGTTD
-144 LVARETDFPIWWS
+144 LIAREASFPIWWS
-157 GNFLFVTK
+157 GNFLFITK

-173 WQALQPAV
+173 WQALQPAIS
-181 QSPYQRPYLMNIE
+181 SPYQRPYLMNVE

-199 ADVKTKLS
+199 PDVKAKLS

-223 QDELTVAN
+223 QDELAVAN
-231 NLHRLISNKIVGL
+231 NLHRLINNQIVGL
-244 RPAQPPFD
+244 RPPQPPFD
-252 RLHKLYAVGADKD
+252 RLHRFYATEDPE
-265 RFSEQDASVTDTFA
+265 RFNEH
-279 LVDSQTTSLE
+279 SQTVSATLNAVASDPNNPNTSDLAQA
-289 STGGMI
+289 
-295 SSGGESEHDRSTY
+295 TY

-329 QSFKVFPIV
+329 DSFKVFPIV

-347 IRINPDIILL
+347 IRIAPDIILL

-423 YLMAEHN
+423 HLMADRD

>member
-6 ISLADTETTLN
+6 SSVADTERTLN
-17 PIKLLEQLASSQA
+17 PIKLLEQLATSQA

-37 SDDIVWLLY
+37 SNDVVWLLY

-79 QVYTDLREQLK
+79 QVYTDLRDQLK
-90 EANLEAAYP
+90 EANLEATYP

-123 VKSMTKEV
+123 VKHITKEV
-131 LQSYLLLTAGKSE
+131 LQSYLLLTTGTSD
-144 LVARETDFPIWWS
+144 LIARETAFPIWWS

-173 WQALQPAV
+173 WQALQPAIK
-181 QSPYQRPYLMNIE
+181 SPYQRPYLINVE

-199 ADVKTKLS
+199 PDVKAKLS

-231 NLHRLISNKIVGL
+231 NLYRLISNQIVGL
-244 RPAQPPFD
+244 RPPQPPFD
-252 RLHKLYAVGADKD
+252 RLHKLYAAGSDKD
-265 RFSEQDASVTDTFA
+265 RFDEQSQSVTDTLSA
-279 LVDSQTTSLE
+279 VNPDHHSSTT
-289 STGGMI
+289 TG
-295 SSGGESEHDRSTY
+295 DLAQLTTY

-329 QSFKVFPIV
+329 DSFKVFPIV

-414 SGLIEMVSR
+414 SGLIQMVSSH
-423 YLMAEHN
+423 LMTDNN

>member
-6 ISLADTETTLN
+6 SSVADTERTLH
-17 PIKLLEQLASSQA
+17 PIKLLEQLAASQA
-30 KGCLRIT
+30 KGCLRIVAN
-37 SDDIVWLLY
+37 DIVWLLY
-46 FYEGKLFYANHSLE
+46 FYEGKLLYANHSLE

-66 QHLRRISPIVLAN
+66 QHLRRISPVILAN
-79 QVYTDLREQLK
+79 QVYADLREQLK
-90 EANLEAAYP
+90 EASLEATYP

-113 HISEQTAGTL
+113 HITEQTAGTL
-123 VKSMTKEV
+123 VKSITKEV
-131 LQSYLLLTAGKSE
+131 LQSYLLLTSGTNE
-144 LVARETDFPIWWS
+144 LIARETSFPIWWS

-173 WQALQPAV
+173 WQALQPAI

-199 ADVKTKLS
+199 PDVKTKLS

-231 NLHRLISNKIVGL
+231 NLHRLINNRIVGL
-244 RPAQPPFD
+244 RPPQPPFD
-252 RLHKLYAVGADKD
+252 RLHKLYASGTDGD
-265 RFSEQDASVTDTFA
+265 RFNEKEQSVSATLAAVSEKTGAG
-279 LVDSQTTSLE
+279 SL
-289 STGGMI
+289 TGDLT
-295 SSGGESEHDRSTY
+295 EQATY

-329 QSFKVFPIV
+329 DSFKVFPIV

-393 IDRAKAKMAGST
+393 IDRAKAKMAGSN

-414 SGLIEMVSR
+414 AGLIEMVSR
-423 YLMAEHN
+423 YLMAEHQ

>member
-1 MNQGS
+1 
-6 ISLADTETTLN
+6 
-17 PIKLLEQLASSQA
+17 
-30 KGCLRIT
+30 
-37 SDDIVWLLY
+37 
-46 FYEGKLFYANHSLE
+46 
-60 PIERLE
+60 
-66 QHLRRISPIVLAN
+66 
-79 QVYTDLREQLK
+79 LREQLK
-90 EANLEAAYP
+90 EANLEATYP

-123 VKSMTKEV
+123 VKSISKEV
-131 LQSYLLLTAGKSE
+131 LQSYLLVTKGTSE
-144 LVARETDFPIWWS
+144 LVSRETAFPIWWS

-173 WQALQPAV
+173 WQALQPAI
-181 QSPYQRPYLMNIE
+181 QSPYQRPYLMNVE

-199 ADVKTKLS
+199 PDVKNKLS

-223 QDELTVAN
+223 QEELTVAN
-231 NLHRLISNKIVGL
+231 NLYRLISNQIVGL
-244 RPAQPPFD
+244 RPPQPPFD
-252 RLHKLYAVGADKD
+252 RLHKLYAAGMDKD
-265 RFSEQDASVTDTFA
+265 RFDEKTQSVTDTLA
-279 LVDSQTTSLE
+279 AVNPDNNQSTT
-289 STGGMI
+289 TGDLA
-295 SSGGESEHDRSTY
+295 EQATY

-329 QSFKVFPIV
+329 DSFKVFPIV

-414 SGLIEMVSR
+414 SGLIEMVSSH
-423 YLMAEHN
+423 LMTDNN

>member
-6 ISLADTETTLN
+6 SSVADTERTLH
-17 PIKLLEQLASSQA
+17 PIKLLEQLAASQA
-30 KGCLRIT
+30 KGCLRIVAN
-37 SDDIVWLLY
+37 DIVWLLY

-66 QHLRRISPIVLAN
+66 QHLRRISPVILPN

-90 EANLEAAYP
+90 EANLEASYP
-99 SLDYQAIRWLIAQG
+99 SLDYQAIRWSIAQG
-113 HISEQTAGTL
+113 HITEQTAGTL
-123 VKSMTKEV
+123 VKSITKEV
-131 LQSYLLLTAGKSE
+131 LQSYLLLTSGTSE
-144 LVARETDFPIWWS
+144 LIARETSFPIWWS

-173 WQALQPAV
+173 WQALQPAI
-181 QSPYQRPYLMNIE
+181 QSPYQRPYLMNVE

-199 ADVKTKLS
+199 PDVKAKLS

-231 NLHRLISNKIVGL
+231 NLHRLINNRIVGL
-244 RPAQPPFD
+244 RPPQPPFD
-252 RLHKLYAVGADKD
+252 RMHRLYSGTDGHLFNEKEQSVSATLAAVTEKTDALEPTT
-265 RFSEQDASVTDTFA
+265 RSLIEQA
-279 LVDSQTTSLE
+279 
-289 STGGMI
+289 
-295 SSGGESEHDRSTY
+295 TY

-329 QSFKVFPIV
+329 DSFKVFPIV

-393 IDRAKAKMAGST
+393 IDRAKAKMAGSN

-414 SGLIEMVSR
+414 VGLIEMVSR
-423 YLMAEHN
+423 HLMADHH

>member
-6 ISLADTETTLN
+6 SSVADTERTLN
-17 PIKLLEQLASSQA
+17 PIKLLEQLATSQA

-37 SDDIVWLLY
+37 SNDVVWLLY

-79 QVYTDLREQLK
+79 QVYTDLREQLR
-90 EANLEAAYP
+90 EANLEATYP

-113 HISEQTAGTL
+113 HISEQTAGHL
-123 VKSMTKEV
+123 VKSITKEV
-131 LQSYLLLTAGKSE
+131 LQSYLLITEGTSDLI
-144 LVARETDFPIWWS
+144 ARETAFPIWWS

-165 ECQTELQA
+165 ECQTELHA
-173 WQALQPAV
+173 WQALQPAIK
-181 QSPYQRPYLMNIE
+181 SPYQRPYLMNVE

-199 ADVKTKLS
+199 PDVKAKLS

-231 NLHRLISNKIVGL
+231 NLYRLISNQIVGL
-244 RPAQPPFD
+244 RPPQAPFD
-252 RLHKLYAVGADKD
+252 RLHKLYAAESDKD
-265 RFSEQDASVTDTFA
+265 RFDDKTVSVTDTLAAVNPDNSNA
-279 LVDSQTTSLE
+279 LTGDLTTQA
-289 STGGMI
+289 
-295 SSGGESEHDRSTY
+295 TY

-329 QSFKVFPIV
+329 DSFKVFPIV

-423 YLMAEHN
+423 HLMEEANN

>member
-6 ISLADTETTLN
+6 SSVADTERTLN
-17 PIKLLEQLASSQA
+17 PIKLLEQLATSQA
-30 KGCLRIT
+30 KGCLRIVANE
-37 SDDIVWLLY
+37 IIWLLY
-46 FYEGKLFYANHSLE
+46 FHEGKLFYANHSLE

-66 QHLRRISPIVLAN
+66 QHLRRLTPVVLAN
-79 QVYTDLREQLK
+79 QVYTELREQLK
-90 EANLEAAYP
+90 EANLEATYP

-113 HISEQTAGTL
+113 HITEQTAGTL
-123 VKSMTKEV
+123 VKSVTKEV
-131 LQSYLLLTAGKSE
+131 LQSYLLITNGTSE
-144 LVARETDFPIWWS
+144 LVSRDTAFPIWWS

-173 WQALQPAV
+173 WQALQPAIL
-181 QSPYQRPYLMNIE
+181 SPYQRPYLMNVE

-199 ADVKTKLS
+199 PDVKAKLS

-223 QDELTVAN
+223 QEELTVAN
-231 NLHRLISNKIVGL
+231 NLHRLINNRIVGL
-244 RPAQPPFD
+244 RPPQPPFD
-252 RLHKLYAVGADKD
+252 RLHKLYSSGADPD
-265 RFSEQDASVTDTFA
+265 RFSEKT
-279 LVDSQTTSLE
+279 QTITETLNAVSNKA
-289 STGGMI
+289 
-295 SSGGESEHDRSTY
+295 GGESNSADLADVTTY

-329 QSFKVFPIV
+329 DSFKVFPIV

-414 SGLIEMVSR
+414 AGLIEMVSR
-423 YLMAEHN
+423 HLMEDR